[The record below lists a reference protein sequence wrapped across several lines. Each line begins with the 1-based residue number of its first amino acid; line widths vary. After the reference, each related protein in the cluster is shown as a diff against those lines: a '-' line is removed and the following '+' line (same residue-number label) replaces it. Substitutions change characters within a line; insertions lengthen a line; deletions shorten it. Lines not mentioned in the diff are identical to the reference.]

1 MSTAPLQP
9 GSHLAAMKRYEVW
22 LALIVG
28 IVLGLTAKSFFARH
42 SGAGNA
48 RTVPPAK
55 AIDSAASVTTVN
67 ETQSADTPADSWMR
81 RSLANFDAAIR
92 NQPTPG
98 IVDAIS
104 DALRAEA
111 PFDQARMLMLI
122 ELMRKEDFPPVLE
135 VLRKAKTNINS
146 GSGYTGPSM
155 WMAFWTRFGELDPA
169 TALAKALECGDLK
182 YTGRKYLE
190 KGLFLGM
197 SRNNPRAAA
206 EAFLAHP
213 EIPNR
218 DTAAEGIM
226 VEWARTDPKAATAW
240 ALEHLE
246 GGALSAGF
254 YTAAWGVCG
263 PFDISAGNTFTE
275 NLPPGPAQFNAIRG
289 MKSQI
294 NQKGHLPAQQILD
307 FIEVTRAVG
316 SRDRGFEAQMASR
329 CAGIDAFAAANYFS
343 QPLANGEQNDFKEL
357 GVVSEKWI
365 KADPKAAESWAK
377 SQEGTP
383 HYEVIANQ
391 FLHAAQERNDDAEV
405 QRWLE
410 AIEKQRKPKSAA
422 Q

>member
-1 MSTAPLQP
+1 
-9 GSHLAAMKRYEVW
+9 MKRYEVW

-28 IVLGLTAKSFFARH
+28 IVLGLTVSSFFARD
-42 SGAGNA
+42 SGNA
-48 RTVPPAK
+48 RTVPQAK

-67 ETQSADTPADSWMR
+67 ETQSAGTPANTWVR
-81 RSLANFDAAIR
+81 RSLANFDAAIP

-122 ELMRKEDFPPVLE
+122 ELMRKEDFAPVLE
-135 VLRKAKTNINS
+135 ILRKAKTNIHFSSS
-146 GSGYTGPSM
+146 GMTGPPM

-182 YTGRKYLE
+182 YNGRKYLE

-206 EAFLAHP
+206 EAFLAHS

-226 VEWARTDPKAATAW
+226 AEWTRTDPKAATAW

-263 PFDISAGNTFTE
+263 PFDISEGNTFTR
-275 NLPPGPAQFNAIRG
+275 NLPPGPAQTSAIRA

-307 FIEVTRAVG
+307 FIEVTRSVG

-329 CAGIDAFAAANYFS
+329 CAGIDPFATVNYFS
-343 QPLANGEQNDFKEL
+343 QPLANGEQNDFSEL
-357 GVVSEKWI
+357 GVVSALWI

-383 HYEVIANQ
+383 HYEVVANQ
-391 FLHAAQERNDDAEV
+391 FLRAAQERNDNAEV

-410 AIEKQRKPKSAA
+410 AIDKQRKPKGAA